1 MLSLALAWYLEM
13 KRKIEIDA
21 SREKLKQRD
30 GGYMSKLIA
39 ETGKCKL
46 KAFAFPVR
54 IHATDVGID
63 GDLICGDYKDLNG
76 RMVIAWDKN
85 GKYINNDESYDLV
98 PIPQSQY
105 FNIYTDADGTV
116 ISISQ
121 ARDTLKSALIN
132 RPSKNATTC
141 KYTDGLIEKVDES
154 QDMCEAPEP
163 PLVIGITAS
172 QYRADL
178 DKLWTAL
185 NGNKNGVDDVFTMC
199 ANRIKKLEDAL
210 RPFAVFAC
218 SEKNSCFCNNCVAR
232 DLLDT

>member
-105 FNIYTDADGTV
+105 FNIYTDADGMIERIGMYRKDLT
-116 ISISQ
+116 
-121 ARDTLKSALIN
+121 SAMAAKL
-132 RPSKNATTC
+132 SMKATRYTHVNIATY
-141 KYTDGLIEKVDES
+141 KYTDGVIEKVE
-154 QDMCEAPEP
+154 EE
-163 PLVIGITAS
+163 V
-172 QYRADL
+172 
-178 DKLWTAL
+178 
-185 NGNKNGVDDVFTMC
+185 NG
-199 ANRIKKLEDAL
+199 
-210 RPFAVFAC
+210 
-218 SEKNSCFCNNCVAR
+218 SNN
-232 DLLDT
+232 

>member
-1 MLSLALAWYLEM
+1 
-13 KRKIEIDA
+13 
-21 SREKLKQRD
+21 
-30 GGYMSKLIA
+30 MSKLIA

-46 KAFAFPVR
+46 KAFDYPVR

-63 GDLICGDYKDLNG
+63 GDLICGDYEDLDG
-76 RMVIAWDKN
+76 LMMIAWDKN

-98 PIPQSQY
+98 PIPESQY
-105 FNIYTDADGTV
+105 FNIYTDADGV
-116 ISISQ
+116 IERIGMCR
-121 ARDTLKSALIN
+121 RDLKSAMA
-132 RPSKNATTC
+132 ATYKYSNGVIC
-141 KYTDGLIEKVDES
+141 KYTDGLIEKVEES
-154 QDMCEAPEP
+154 GDRDMREVPNSMNKVEDPEP

-172 QYRADL
+172 QYHAAL
-178 DKLWTAL
+178 DKLWRAL
-185 NGNKNGVDDVFTMC
+185 KGNKNGVDDVFTMC

>member
-1 MLSLALAWYLEM
+1 
-13 KRKIEIDA
+13 
-21 SREKLKQRD
+21 
-30 GGYMSKLIA
+30 MSKLIA

-46 KAFAFPVR
+46 KGFAFPVR
-54 IHATDVGID
+54 IYATDAGPNCDQIHAAYKGNLGWNSLTWEED
-63 GDLICGDYKDLNG
+63 GVLRNG
-76 RMVIAWDKN
+76 N
-85 GKYINNDESYDLV
+85 ENFDLV

-132 RPSKNATTC
+132 RPSKNGTTY
-141 KYTDGLIEKVDES
+141 KYTDGVIEKVEVGGGYR
-154 QDMCEAPEP
+154 DMCEAPNSMNKVEDPEP
-163 PLVIGITAS
+163 HLAIGITAS
-172 QYRADL
+172 QNHAGL

-218 SEKNSCFCNNCVAR
+218 SEKNSCTCNNCVAR